1 MIQQLH
7 RIPLFSLLACLA
19 LSFVLASS
27 AAGLSTHEGIL
38 FNRISTAQGISHT
51 TVRKIIQDSHGF
63 IWIGTQQGLNRFDG
77 YEFEV
82 FNHFPDDPQSLSND
96 WIYDIFEDD
105 QGRIWVATDGGMD
118 LYEPQSKTF
127 RHYRHN
133 PDDPTSLPHDSVRTI
148 FQSKDGALWVGTRRG
163 LSRWDGENSF
173 THFIT
178 FPTDAQNKSRPG
190 VQSLAES
197 KDGRLWV
204 GSQHR
209 GMFILDPVTGRLQ
222 EFQFPPNKENS
233 DGDKNIRS
241 ILIDAD
247 ETVWVGTHGGGILR
261 VWPGD
266 GHIERLISDGSP
278 GGLSSN
284 RIRKIYQDTQQRIW
298 VATEGGGLNQWL
310 PETQSFRH
318 YRNDPANPFSISD
331 DVVYEIME
339 DAGRVIWLG
348 TFSGISNW
356 NSAVPRFTHVHR
368 SNDGENSLS
377 NNKISSFAESAD
389 GNLWIGTIGGGVNR
403 WDVANGSFE
412 VFQHKADDPDSLASN
427 LVMSLLYDRENR
439 LWAGTMSSGLSRMSA
454 DAETFI
460 TYAHNPEDA
469 TSISSN
475 AVSNILQ
482 DRKGRIWV
490 ATYGGGLN
498 RFLGDGKFKHYAI
511 SAGDGSDSSANFLVD
526 MEEGLD
532 GSLWLGSD
540 GGGLI
545 HFDPETEQAT
555 VISHQAGK
563 LDSISG
569 DHIVSLLQ
577 TESALWVGTRDS
589 GLNRYASGK
598 WEHFTRRG
606 GLVSNAIY
614 GILED
619 EFQRIWVSHGKGLS
633 LYDPGTGQFTDYT
646 TIHGL
651 QGNDFN
657 NGAFLR
663 TRDGKLLF
671 GGANGFN
678 IFRPSEIRG
687 NSYIPP
693 IKLTR
698 FTKFNRE
705 FELDVPAHEI
715 KHIELNYSDYVVGFE
730 FAALDFTDPKKNQYR
745 YMLAGF
751 DKEWVVA
758 NGVRQAT
765 YTNLE
770 AGEYVF
776 RVQGSNNDGVWN
788 DNGLAIGVSV
798 APPLWATWWA
808 WMLYL
813 VLSLMVINIATRVY
827 RARLYRIEQQ
837 RHNKQLA
844 ELVTE
849 RTSALEI
856 EIGDHKAAR
865 KQLSSSLEEKEVLLK
880 EVHHRVKNNMQVISS
895 LLSIQADSVVDERF
909 VDLLTESQQ
918 RIKSM
923 ALIHENLYRSDSL
936 LEIDFHDYIE
946 MLSNSLLRLYRLEE
960 LTVNLELE
968 VVDIFLDI
976 DTAVPCGLI
985 INELVS
991 NSLKHAF
998 VGRTGSGRITIRFFK
1013 MNGGKDYYF
1022 SVADDGIGI
1031 SEDVD
1036 IETSTSMG
1044 LEIVRILTQQLDGK
1058 LSLVRD
1064 GGSEFRIEFPR
1075 ETK

>member
-1 MIQQLH
+1 MMQLLH
-7 RIPLFSLLACLA
+7 RTSALSLLACFA

-27 AAGLSTHEGIL
+27 TSALPTHEGVL
-38 FNRISTAQGISHT
+38 FNRISTSEGISHT

-77 YEFEV
+77 YQFEV

-96 WIYDIFEDD
+96 WIYDIFEDG

-133 PDDPTSLPHDSVRTI
+133 PDDPKSLPHNSVRTI
-148 FQSKDGALWVGTRRG
+148 FQSKDGTLWVGTRRG

-178 FPTDAQNKSRPG
+178 FPADEDNKSRPG
-190 VQSLAES
+190 VQSLAEG

-209 GMFILDPVTGRLQ
+209 GLFILDQVTGRLQ
-222 EFQFPPNKENS
+222 EFEFPPNKDNP
-233 DGDKNIRS
+233 DGEKNIRS
-241 ILIDAD
+241 ILIDAA
-247 ETVWVGTHGGGILR
+247 ETVWVGTHGNGILR
-261 VWPGD
+261 IQPGN
-266 GHIERLISDGSP
+266 GRVERLTSDGNP
-278 GGLSSN
+278 GSLSSN

-310 PETQSFRH
+310 PETETFRH
-318 YRNDPANPFSISD
+318 YRHEPANPFSISD

-348 TFSGISNW
+348 TFNGISSW
-356 NSAVPRFTHVHR
+356 NSAVPRFTHVHD
-368 SNDGENSLS
+368 SDSAESSIS

-389 GNLWIGTIGGGVNR
+389 GSLWIGTIGGGVNR
-403 WDVANGSFE
+403 WDLANDSFD
-412 VFQHKADDPDSLASN
+412 VFQHTPKDPDSLASN
-427 LVMSLLYDRENR
+427 LVMSLLYDSEER
-439 LWAGTMSSGLSRMSA
+439 LWAGTMSRGLSRMSA
-454 DAETFI
+454 DARTFV
-460 TYAHNPEDA
+460 TYAHDPEDGS
-469 TSISSN
+469 SISSN

-498 RFLGDGKFKHYAI
+498 RFLEGGKFKHYAI
-511 SAGDGSDSSANFLVD
+511 SDGDAADSSANFLVD
-526 MEEGLD
+526 IEEALD

-545 HFDPETEQAT
+545 RFDPETEQST
-555 VISHQAGK
+555 VISHQAGEF
-563 LDSISG
+563 DSISG
-569 DHIVSLLQ
+569 DHIVSLQQ
-577 TESALWVGTRDS
+577 TDSALWVGTRDS
-589 GLNRYASGK
+589 GLNRYAAGE
-598 WEHFTRRG
+598 WEHFTRKG

-619 EFQRIWVSHGKGLS
+619 ESQRIWVSHGKGLS
-633 LYDPGTGQFTDYT
+633 VYEPATGQFTDYT

-663 TRDGKLLF
+663 TRNGKLLF

-678 IFRPSEIRG
+678 IFKPSDIRG

-715 KHIELNYSDYVVGFE
+715 EHIELNYDDYVVGFE
-730 FAALDFTDPKKNQYR
+730 FAALDYTDSKKNQYR

-758 NGVRQAT
+758 DGIRQAS

-770 AGEYVF
+770 AGEYIF
-776 RVQGSNNDGVWN
+776 RAQGSNNDGVWN
-788 DNGLAIGVSV
+788 DDGLAIGVSV
-798 APPLWATWWA
+798 APPVWATWWA
-808 WMLYL
+808 WLIYIVLLLL
-813 VLSLMVINIATRVY
+813 VMNMATRVY
-827 RARLYRIEQQ
+827 RARLQGIAQQ
-837 RHNKQLA
+837 RHNEQLA

-849 RTSALEI
+849 RTSALQLEI
-856 EIGDHKAAR
+856 NDHKAAR
-865 KQLSSSLEEKEVLLK
+865 KKLSGSLQEKEVLLK

-895 LLSIQADSVVDERF
+895 LLNIQADSVVDEHY
-909 VDLLTESQQ
+909 VNLLNESQQ

-923 ALIHENLYRSDSL
+923 ALIHENLYRSDNL
-936 LEIDFHDYIE
+936 LEINFHDYIE
-946 MLSNSLLRLYRLEE
+946 MLSNSLLRFYRFEA

-968 VVDIFLDI
+968 VVDIFLDL

-998 VGRTGSGRITIRFFK
+998 AGRTGSGRITIRFFK
-1013 MNGGKDYYF
+1013 MNGGADYYF
-1022 SVADDGIGI
+1022 SVADDGVGI
-1031 SEDVD
+1031 LEDVD
-1036 IETSTSMG
+1036 IETSPSMG

-1075 ETK
+1075 KTQ